1 MSTPSDRADAVEA
14 LFHAAL
20 TRLPAER
27 PAFLAGATADADIL
41 AEVTRLLAADDAAG
55 ATPLVTGGVAEAA
68 GALLAEADDRIG
80 QRIGPYRI
88 AERIGAGGMGVV
100 YRADRTDVG
109 AQVALKVLRDPLSPE
124 ASRRFLEERR
134 VLAQLRH
141 PAIATLFDVGTDAGA
156 PWFAMEYVD
165 GRPMLAHCREVGAGT
180 RERLRLFRAVCE
192 PVGHAH
198 RQLVIHR
205 DLKPSNVLVTSDGA
219 VKLIDF
225 GIATGL
231 PGAVAETS
239 PSLALTPAYAAPEQ
253 LRAEP
258 ATVQTD
264 VFSLGVMLYE
274 LLTDRLPFDRG
285 GPDGGPPRPPTASM
299 PRSPDGV
306 DPADLDLVCLTALAA
321 DPSRRYGSVEALLR
335 DLDALGAE
343 RPVEA
348 RADSAGYRLRKLWR
362 RRGRTIVV
370 TGLVVAAAAVA
381 AGLYTNGLARARL
394 RSEAEARRAER
405 LQGLLVGLLQGGDD
419 TVGPADSVR
428 VVTLVDRGAEQAATL
443 TAEPRL
449 QADLYETLG
458 TIQRQLGRFDRAD
471 SLLTLSLERRRS
483 LAGPDDPDLSRG
495 LIALAH
501 LRTDQARF
509 PEADSLARAAIGI
522 LERASGA
529 TRRQRAGAHEALA
542 EVEEQ
547 AGNYREAIAALERAI
562 TIAGPVTD
570 TTAELASR
578 WYSLANNYYYAG
590 VRDTAELLNQRVLA
604 LWTRAYGEHH
614 PLVADVV
621 INLGAIEQ
629 DRGRYPEAERH
640 YQRGTGIMERWYGP
654 DHPRTAA
661 AIAMLGRVALLQQQR
676 DRADTLIRR
685 ALAIRRRV
693 LGPHHPRV
701 GLMLNE
707 LANIAFGRERL
718 VEAESLF
725 VAAIEAY
732 QGAYRGPHQ
741 YRGAAESGLASV
753 YLAKRDPLRAE
764 AAARKAIATFEATL
778 SADHLNTGIARVKLG
793 RALIRQR
800 RFNEAAPESRRG
812 YETVKKE
819 AGMSAPWVKGALGD
833 LIELARATGDDAG
846 RERYERE
853 LAGLPK

>member
-1 MSTPSDRADAVEA
+1 MSRHPDRADVVDA

-20 TRLPAER
+20 ARPVAER
-27 PAFLAGATADADIL
+27 AAFLAAASTDAEIV
-41 AEVTRLLAADDAAG
+41 AEVAGLLAADEATG
-55 ATPLVTGGVAEAA
+55 PTPLVTGGLAVAAD
-68 GALLAEADDRIG
+68 ALLTEADDRVG
-80 QRIGPYRI
+80 QQIGPYRI
-88 AERIGAGGMGVV
+88 VERIGAGGMGVV
-100 YRADRTDVG
+100 YRAERADVG
-109 AQVALKVLRDPLSPE
+109 ARVALKVLRDPLSPE
-124 ASRRFLEERR
+124 AGRRFLEERR
-134 VLAQLRH
+134 VLARLRH
-141 PAIATLFDVGTDAGA
+141 PAIATLFDAGTNAGS
-156 PWFAMEYVD
+156 PWFAMEHVE
-165 GRPMLAHCREVGAGT
+165 GRPLLAHCRETGAGI
-180 RERLRLFRAVCE
+180 RERLRLFRAICE
-192 PVGHAH
+192 PVAYAH

-205 DLKPSNVLVTSDGA
+205 DLKPSNVLVTATGG

-231 PGAVAETS
+231 PGAETETE

-253 LRAEP
+253 LRAEA

-264 VFSLGVMLYE
+264 VFSLGVILYE
-274 LLTDRLPFDRG
+274 LLTDRLPFDRA
-285 GPDGGPPRPPTASM
+285 RPEAEALRPTAAGLAGAA
-299 PRSPDGV
+299 DGI
-306 DPADLDLVCLTALAA
+306 DLADLDLVCLTAIAA
-321 DPSRRYGSVEALLR
+321 DPARRYGSVEALLR
-335 DLDALGAE
+335 DLDALRAE
-343 RPVEA
+343 WPLEVRA
-348 RADSAGYRLRKLWR
+348 REVGYPLRKLWR
-362 RRGRTIVV
+362 RRKRTILVA
-370 TGLVVAAAAVA
+370 GLIGLGGGVAAA
-381 AGLYTNGLARARL
+381 LYTNGLAQARL
-394 RSEAEARRAER
+394 RSDAEARRAER

-419 TVGPADSVR
+419 AVGPADSVR
-428 VVTLVDRGAEQAATL
+428 VVTLVDRGVEQAATL

-471 SLLTLSLERRRS
+471 SLLTLSLERRRA
-483 LAGPDDPDLSRG
+483 LAAPDDADLSRG

-509 PEADSLARAAIGI
+509 SEADSLARSAITI
-522 LERASGA
+522 LDRAPGA
-529 TRRQRAGAHEALA
+529 TRRQRAAAHEALA

-562 TIAGPVTD
+562 AIAGPVTD

-640 YQRGTGIMERWYGP
+640 YQRGTAIMERWYGP

-661 AIAMLGRVALLQQQR
+661 AIAMVGRAALLQQQR

-725 VAAIEAY
+725 VAAIESY
-732 QGAYRGPHQ
+732 EGAYRGPHQ

-753 YLAKRDPLRAE
+753 YLAKRDPIRAE
-764 AAARKAIATFEATL
+764 AAARRAIATFEATL
-778 SADHLNTGIARVKLG
+778 SAEHLNTGIARVKLG

-800 RFNEAAPESRRG
+800 RFTEAAPESRRG

-819 AGMSAPWVKGALGD
+819 AGMSAPWIKGALGD
-833 LIELARATGDDAG
+833 LIELARALGDDSG